1 MKVTAQRT
9 SAAKTLVPRSFSRR
23 HASRIGRH
31 RRVSMTLLAIFASTG
46 LSLVNASPALAYC
59 SGEACNY
66 TEPAGTGCSDSTAT
80 PYIAQLSNGGMTVSD
95 IELRYSY
102 SCRTVWSRLTHF
114 YASNAPS
121 YAHPWTNRVGGGPDT
136 YWMSGACDLPPNPWD
151 YRIWSLQINDADYLA
166 YAWGGVTQL
175 NGYCGSPT
183 FPSSLQSY
191 NAAGPF

>member
-1 MKVTAQRT
+1 MNSRAQRT
-9 SAAKTLVPRSFSRR
+9 SADGVSVPIYSGARR
-23 HASRIGRH
+23 QRHSQGRPWASMI
-31 RRVSMTLLAIFASTG
+31 LLAMITTTG
-46 LSLVNASPALAYC
+46 LSFVNASPALAYC

-102 SCRTVWSRLTHF
+102 GCRTVWSRLTHF

-136 YWMSGACDLPPNPWD
+136 YSMSGACDLPPNPWD
-151 YRIWSLQINDADYLA
+151 YRIWSLQINDAGYLA